1 MEFAAVNSPAAAFVA
16 GLVTS
21 LHCAG
26 MCGPLACSLMP
37 VRGECGDAQTVSTVY
52 HLTRL
57 TSYAILGALA
67 GGLGSLPL
75 TWMSHSILRWLPW
88 VTVIFFVALALRW
101 ERHIPK
107 WVVLGRLAF
116 RLQSWLR
123 GRSRTQ
129 AAAALGLATP
139 VLPCG
144 PLYFLIA
151 LAMLSGSALR
161 GVEFMLAFGLGTTL
175 EEIERRVIRVHAGV
189 RPRNRAAALARAIAI
204 SMGALHAFA
213 ALARP
218 HAMGAGAHDG
228 GGDRLAAAR
237 HAGFRRTRSG
247 LANLFL
253 R

>member
-1 MEFAAVNSPAAAFVA
+1 MEFAAVNSPSAAFVA

-37 VRGECGDAQTVSTVY
+37 VRSERADAEAVSTVY

-57 TSYAILGALA
+57 TSYAVLGALA

-75 TWMSHSILRWLPW
+75 MWISHSVFRWLPW

-101 ERHIPK
+101 DRHIPK
-107 WVVLGRLAF
+107 FLFLGRLTF

-129 AAAALGLATP
+129 AAAVLGVATP
-139 VLPCG
+139 LLPCG

-161 GVEFMLAFGLGTTL
+161 GVEFMLAFGLGTVPL
-175 EEIERRVIRVHAGV
+175 LWLAQSQFQWV
-189 RPRNRAAALARAIAI
+189 RSKLSPLWLARTRLALA
-204 SMGALHAFA
+204 LTTA
-213 ALARP
+213 AVI
-218 HAMGAGAHDG
+218 GW
-228 GGDRLAAAR
+228 RLR
-237 HAGFRRTRSG
+237 GTLGFEGPDPAS
-247 LANLFL
+247 LICF
-253 R
+253 